1 MMKLYNSL
9 TDKKENFKTVKEKEL
24 NMYVCGP
31 TVYNYIHIGNARPV
45 VFFDVVRRYFEYLG
59 YKVNYVVNIT
69 DVDDKIILESEKLGL
84 SEKDL
89 ATIFTDAFIEDTTN
103 LNALLPTKMP
113 KATDYIT
120 EMIFYISDLIE
131 KGYAYHNHDVYF
143 RVPKIKEYGQLSN
156 QVIEDLMV
164 GARIEENTDKENP
177 VDFTLWKQT
186 NFGVSFDSPWGR
198 GRPGW
203 HTECACMNKVIFEDI
218 IDIHGG
224 GSDLKFP
231 HHENEIAQSKAIS
244 NHNLAN
250 VWMHVGRLDMDN
262 VKMSKS
268 LGNIILVRDLLKE
281 YEYQAFRLLVL
292 SHPYRQP
299 ISYST
304 DLMNQFNHEWQ
315 RIKRALKQAFLEI
328 SVKYYQMI
336 EYNEE
341 AISRFKQAL
350 EDDFN
355 IANGLS
361 VVYEQIKTMNREEN
375 IKDKAQ
381 AYYTTLL
388 MLDILGINIEQQK
401 LTDEQIKDYHEW
413 VIARNEKRYQDAD
426 KIRIRLSE
434 AGIL

>member
-1 MMKLYNSL
+1 MKIYNSL
-9 TDKKENFKTVKEKEL
+9 TDRKEDFKTINEKQL

-45 VFFDVVRRYFEYLG
+45 VFFDVVRRFFEYKG
-59 YKVNYVVNIT
+59 YQVNYVVNIT

-84 SEKDL
+84 SEKDI
-89 ATIFTDAFIEDTTN
+89 ATLYENAFIEDSSR
-103 LNALLPTKMP
+103 LNALLPTKLP
-113 KATDYIT
+113 KATEHIT
-120 EMIFYISDLIE
+120 DMIFYISDLIE

-143 RVPKIKEYGQLSN
+143 RVPKIKDYGQLSN
-156 QVIEDLMV
+156 QVVEDLLV
-164 GARIEENTDKENP
+164 GARIDENTLKENP

-186 NFGVSFDSPWGR
+186 TLGINFDSPWGK

-203 HTECACMNKVIFEDI
+203 HTECACMNKVIFNEM

-244 NHNLAN
+244 NHTLAN

-268 LGNIILVRDLLKE
+268 LGNIILVRELLE
-281 YEYQAFRLLVL
+281 DYEYQAFRLLIL
-292 SHPYRQP
+292 SHHYRQP
-299 ISYST
+299 INYST

-315 RIKRALKQAFLEI
+315 RIKRALKAAFVEI
-328 SVKYYQMI
+328 SINYYQKV
-336 EYNEE
+336 EYDDK
-341 AISRFKQAL
+341 ALTRFELAL
-350 EDDFN
+350 TDDFN

-361 VVYEQIKTMNREEN
+361 VVYELIKTLNREDD
-375 IKDKAQ
+375 IAVKART
-381 AYYTTLL
+381 YYTLIM
-388 MLDILGINIEQQK
+388 MLNILGIDIEQRK
-401 LTDEQIKDYHEW
+401 LTDEQIKDYHAW

-426 KIRIRLSE
+426 EIRIRLSE
-434 AGIL
+434 AGVL